1 MGGISVLRI
10 WKTLPL
16 VLALS
21 ASITA
26 NAATPVQRYTGE
38 WQPDKKYTRGT
49 MVVLNNQTWLCMK
62 ACTANAPGSN
72 PDSWARIAS
81 TEPGPKGDTGPQGPQ
96 GIQGEVG
103 PQGPTGPVGPVG
115 PQGAQG
121 IQGGTGAQGPIG
133 PQGIQGIPGPQ
144 GTVGEMGP
152 QGPAGWDGAQGPMGP
167 AGPRGLQ
174 GAQGPAGPA
183 GASGGI
189 KVYDANNQYLGY
201 SLNFGSRGDGEFGT
215 LLLPLSNYYADLVG
229 TNPCGGRTPT
239 EAWIPGDCNYTA
251 NQALSALYALLYT
264 GENCSGTAVGY
275 IQDSNRANQVLRL
288 DDRYGRLQSGRIY
301 PASDI
306 NSVKYRDYNCSTP
319 SSPLSQNEPPYQ
331 EVCSNNFPIDRGWAG
346 QQTGDICI
354 NNGLSSPCWHCSTG
368 NTIYPPPANNFY
380 TVYTLE
386 EVTLPFTLPVALP
399 LRYEA
404 GQ

>member
-1 MGGISVLRI
+1 MGGISVLKI

-21 ASITA
+21 ATITA
-26 NAATPVQRYTGE
+26 NAATPVQKYTGE

-96 GIQGEVG
+96 GVQGVQGEVG
-103 PQGPTGPVGPVG
+103 PQGPIGPVGPVG

-121 IQGGTGAQGPIG
+121 IQGEQGP
-133 PQGIQGIPGPQ
+133 
-144 GTVGEMGP
+144 MGAT
-152 QGPAGWDGAQGPMGP
+152 GSDGAQGPMGP

-189 KVYDANNQYLGY
+189 KVYDANNQYLGLSVLPNNSGGMVFSSDLNLFY
-201 SLNFGSRGDGEFGT
+201 NLNAIWTEEYNSAPTNFADINNPSLQVSPFYETNDCSNT
-215 LLLPLSNYYADLVG
+215 PLLVG
-229 TNPCGGRTPT
+229 
-239 EAWIPGDCNYTA
+239 
-251 NQALSALYALLYT
+251 
-264 GENCSGTAVGY
+264 
-275 IQDSNRANQVLRL
+275 QVVT
-288 DDRYGRLQSGRIY
+288 S
-301 PASDI
+301 PASNFITKIGTTYGVVNPGEIYSDG
-306 NSVKYRDYNCSTP
+306 SVISSRAMNVYNCT
-319 SSPLSQNEPPYQ
+319 
-331 EVCSNNFPIDRGWAG
+331 AG
-346 QQTGDICI
+346 QWYQNLPANTSAQCVTRNATYVTLQGTTACSAH
-354 NNGLSSPCWHCSTG
+354 GLSIPCYECVQDT
-368 NTIYPPPANNFY
+368 F
-380 TVYTLE
+380 TVTNYGWTLQKFTFTP
-386 EVTLPFTLPVALP
+386 VTLPFTLPVALP
-399 LRYEA
+399 LRYEV